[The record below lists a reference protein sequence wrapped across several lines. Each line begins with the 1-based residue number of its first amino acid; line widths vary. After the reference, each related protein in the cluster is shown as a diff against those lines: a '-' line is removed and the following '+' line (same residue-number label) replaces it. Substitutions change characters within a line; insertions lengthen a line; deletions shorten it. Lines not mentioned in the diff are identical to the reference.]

1 MYAPSREGVMSMDF
15 LRAALRQNFW
25 PTTAGTAPALDRL
38 DADIDCDFA
47 VIGAGIMGL
56 SSALALRERGA
67 SVTVLEAEHPATAAS
82 GRNGGLVVPSLP
94 RVGPAEVVRLLG
106 DEYGPRLLRLVAD
119 GAQAVFDLI
128 ERHRLDCDAVQGG
141 WLNPAH
147 ANELTDGLKARVSAW
162 QNAGARARWIDRD
175 EACQRIGSAAF
186 HGALYDESGGHVN
199 PFAYTQELARTA
211 SGKGARIFVDSPV
224 LRIDSASGRYLLQTP
239 TGTVR
244 AATILQCTN
253 AVPSG
258 PRALAPA
265 VTRSIVPLT
274 VFQLATSVVPQ
285 SVRRSMLKQ
294 NEALS
299 DTRNNLFALRFTVD
313 GRIVTGGM
321 APLTQWMAEPRLLR
335 SLARRMERIFPQL
348 GEVRFD
354 FIWRGG
360 AALTPDFLPRLFEVG
375 PNWYAPI
382 GCNGRGIAMTTSL
395 GQRIAAYAADRDPR
409 ALPVPLTAAAPLKAH
424 AFVRYAPQLLLP
436 MGMIQDAMRR

>member
-1 MYAPSREGVMSMDF
+1 MSTDTP
-15 LRAALRQNFW
+15 RGPLRQNYW
-25 PTTAGTAPALDRL
+25 PTTAGAAAAFHRL
-38 DADIDCDFA
+38 DADIDCDYA

-56 SSALALRERGA
+56 NSALALRENGA

-94 RVGPAEVVRLLG
+94 RVGPADVMRVLG
-106 DEYGPRLLRLVAD
+106 DDYGPRLVRLVAD

-128 ERHRLDCDAVQGG
+128 ARHDMKCDAVQGG
-141 WLNPAH
+141 WINPAH
-147 ANELTDGLKARVSAW
+147 AGELVDGLKARVDAW
-162 QNAGARARWIDRD
+162 SRAGSRARWMDRAQ
-175 EACQRIGSAAF
+175 ACERIGSAWF
-186 HGALYDESGGHVN
+186 HGALYDESGGHLN

-211 SGKGARIFVDSPV
+211 SAKGARIHIDSPV
-224 LRIDSASGRYLLQTP
+224 LRIDAASGRYLLRTP

-244 AATILQCTN
+244 ATTILQCTN
-253 AVPSG
+253 AAPSG
-258 PRALAPA
+258 RRALAPA
-265 VTRSIVPLT
+265 VARSVVPLT
-274 VFQLATSVVPQ
+274 VFQLATSIVPQ
-285 SVRRSMLKQ
+285 AARRAMLKG

-382 GCNGRGIAMTTSL
+382 GCNGRGIAMTTTL
-395 GQRIAAYAADRDPR
+395 GQRIADYTVDRDASR
-409 ALPVPLTAAAPLKAH
+409 LPVPLMSAAPIKAH
-424 AFVRYAPQLLLP
+424 AVARYAPQLLLP
-436 MGMIQDAMRR
+436 VGMIQDAMRR